1 MGAQPTLGAVDGEGH
16 REEKEESRDHP
27 ADYYNDDDGIEWIS
41 ALLQKPLDRGKG
53 KKLVQDAPGRY
64 QPRPCLLY
72 FLSLCFCTFLL
83 HKYDNTSESKGRK
96 ETKNMSFNSGLLY
109 FYSFLNSNHE
119 HLLNE

>member
-1 MGAQPTLGAVDGEGH
+1 MVL
-16 REEKEESRDHP
+16 
-27 ADYYNDDDGIEWIS
+27 S

-83 HKYDNTSESKGRK
+83 HKYNNTSESKGRK

-109 FYSFLNSNHE
+109 FYSFLNFNHE
-119 HLLNE
+119 HLLNESKQSYFNFPKYESKKKVTASISRGSAETVL